1 MWYTFCQKGCDILEE
16 NNKSNSHL
24 EELREY
30 SKIVNSALKDSGDR
44 DQKIKIWLI
53 IALIATNLF
62 WGAIQFYTTYEA
74 YKPDTSKVSVEQDI
88 GKQKQT
94 YEKSDGDAAIE
105 TKGDSNISE

>member
-1 MWYTFCQKGCDILEE
+1 ME
-16 NNKSNSHL
+16 NNEKLSSSL
-24 EELREY
+24 ENLREY

-53 IALIATNLF
+53 VALIATNLF
-62 WGAIQFYTTYEA
+62 WGINQFYTTYES

-105 TKGDSNISE
+105 TKSNGNISE